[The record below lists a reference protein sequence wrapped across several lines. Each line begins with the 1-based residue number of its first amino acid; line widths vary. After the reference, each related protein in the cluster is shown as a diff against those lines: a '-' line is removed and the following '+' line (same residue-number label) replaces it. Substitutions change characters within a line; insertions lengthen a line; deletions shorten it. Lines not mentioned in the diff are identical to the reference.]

1 MNTRLILFSL
11 LELGISLLLAIFVL
25 HLSFLVIDKLIMKRY
40 NIQKDNIAYAILA
53 AAILFSVGNIL
64 EGTIDPITS
73 TIRQL
78 QGVHDHIAEIAGRAF
93 LYIGVFLLISLLIA
107 LSINVI
113 SIKLYVYLTH
123 FDEFEEI
130 GQNNIAI
137 GILTGVIM
145 IVISMFIKDA
155 VIQLMESLVPYPE
168 VPRFT

>member
-1 MNTRLILFSL
+1 
-11 LELGISLLLAIFVL
+11 
-25 HLSFLVIDKLIMKRY
+25 
-40 NIQKDNIAYAILA
+40 
-53 AAILFSVGNIL
+53 
-64 EGTIDPITS
+64 
-73 TIRQL
+73 
-78 QGVHDHIAEIAGRAF
+78 
-93 LYIGVFLLISLLIA
+93 LLISLLIA

-130 GQNNIAI
+130 RQNNIAI

-145 IVISMFIKDA
+145 IVISMFVKDS